1 MRIDKFLKVSH
12 ILKRRTISKELAL
25 NERIEINGRVA
36 KPSTDVKVGDEV
48 TITFGNR
55 QMTIRV
61 LSVEE
66 IKRKKRCCIHVWSN
80 KWRYGFL
87 IMISKNDLM
96 WIWQT

>member
-25 NERIEINGRVA
+25 NERIEINGRIA

-66 IKRKKRCCIHVWSN
+66 IKRKKDAVSMYEVINEDTVSWL
-80 KWRYGFL
+80 W
-87 IMISKNDLM
+87 
-96 WIWQT
+96 

>member
-55 QMTIRV
+55 QMTILV

-66 IKRKKRCCIHVWSN
+66 IKRKKDAVSMYEVINEDTVS
-80 KWRYGFL
+80 
-87 IMISKNDLM
+87 
-96 WIWQT
+96 

>member
-55 QMTIRV
+55 QMTIRI

-66 IKRKKRCCIHVWSN
+66 IKRKKDAVSMYEVINEDTVS
-80 KWRYGFL
+80 
-87 IMISKNDLM
+87 
-96 WIWQT
+96 

>member
-25 NERIEINGRVA
+25 NERIEIIGSVG

-66 IKRKKRCCIHVWSN
+66 IKRKKDAVSMYEVINEDTVS
-80 KWRYGFL
+80 
-87 IMISKNDLM
+87 
-96 WIWQT
+96 

>member
-12 ILKRRTISKELAL
+12 ILKRRMISKELAL

-66 IKRKKRCCIHVWSN
+66 IKRKKDAVSMYEVINEDTVS
-80 KWRYGFL
+80 
-87 IMISKNDLM
+87 
-96 WIWQT
+96 

>member
-55 QMTIRV
+55 QMTILV

-66 IKRKKRCCIHVWSN
+66 IKRKKDAVSMYEVINEDTVSWL
-80 KWRYGFL
+80 W
-87 IMISKNDLM
+87 
-96 WIWQT
+96 

>member
-25 NERIEINGRVA
+25 NERIEINGRIA

-66 IKRKKRCCIHVWSN
+66 IKRKKDAVSMYEVIN
-80 KWRYGFL
+80 EDT
-87 IMISKNDLM
+87 IS
-96 WIWQT
+96 

>member
-25 NERIEINGRVA
+25 NKRIEINGRVA

-66 IKRKKRCCIHVWSN
+66 IKRKKDAVSMYEVINEDTVSWL
-80 KWRYGFL
+80 W
-87 IMISKNDLM
+87 
-96 WIWQT
+96 

>member
-12 ILKRRTISKELAL
+12 ILKRRTVSKELAL

-66 IKRKKRCCIHVWSN
+66 IKRKKDAVSMYEVINEDTVS
-80 KWRYGFL
+80 
-87 IMISKNDLM
+87 
-96 WIWQT
+96 

>member
-25 NERIEINGRVA
+25 NERIEINGRIA

-48 TITFGNR
+48 TVTFGNR
-55 QMTIRV
+55 KMSIRV

-66 IKRKKRCCIHVWSN
+66 IKRKKDAVSMYEVIGEDIVS
-80 KWRYGFL
+80 
-87 IMISKNDLM
+87 
-96 WIWQT
+96 

>member
-66 IKRKKRCCIHVWSN
+66 IKRKKDAVSMYEVIN
-80 KWRYGFL
+80 EDT
-87 IMISKNDLM
+87 IS
-96 WIWQT
+96 

>member
-55 QMTIRV
+55 KMTIRV

-66 IKRKKRCCIHVWSN
+66 IKRKKDAVSMYEVINEDTVSWL
-80 KWRYGFL
+80 W
-87 IMISKNDLM
+87 
-96 WIWQT
+96 

>member
-48 TITFGNR
+48 TITFGNK

-66 IKRKKRCCIHVWSN
+66 IKRKKDAVSMYEVINEDTVS
-80 KWRYGFL
+80 
-87 IMISKNDLM
+87 
-96 WIWQT
+96 

>member
-66 IKRKKRCCIHVWSN
+66 IKRKKDLI
-80 KWRYGFL
+80 FL
-87 IMISKNDLM
+87 RKMKKFRKARRI
-96 WIWQT
+96 

>member
-66 IKRKKRCCIHVWSN
+66 IKRKKDAVSMYEVIN
-80 KWRYGFL
+80 
-87 IMISKNDLM
+87 
-96 WIWQT
+96 

>member
-25 NERIEINGRVA
+25 NERIEINGRIA

-55 QMTIRV
+55 KMTIRI

-66 IKRKKRCCIHVWSN
+66 IKRKKMLLVCM
-80 KWRYGFL
+80 K
-87 IMISKNDLM
+87 
-96 WIWQT
+96 

>member
-25 NERIEINGRVA
+25 NERIEINGRIA

-55 QMTIRV
+55 KMTIRI

-66 IKRKKRCCIHVWSN
+66 IKRKKDAVSMYEVINEDTVS
-80 KWRYGFL
+80 
-87 IMISKNDLM
+87 
-96 WIWQT
+96 

>member
-66 IKRKKRCCIHVWSN
+66 IKRKKDAVSMYEVINEDTVS
-80 KWRYGFL
+80 
-87 IMISKNDLM
+87 
-96 WIWQT
+96 

>member
-25 NERIEINGRVA
+25 NKRIEINGRVA

-66 IKRKKRCCIHVWSN
+66 IKRKKDAVSMYEVINEDTVS
-80 KWRYGFL
+80 
-87 IMISKNDLM
+87 
-96 WIWQT
+96 

>member
-48 TITFGNR
+48 TITFGTR

-66 IKRKKRCCIHVWSN
+66 IKRKKDAVSMYEVINEDTVS
-80 KWRYGFL
+80 
-87 IMISKNDLM
+87 
-96 WIWQT
+96 

>member
-66 IKRKKRCCIHVWSN
+66 IKRKKDAVSMYDVINEDTVS
-80 KWRYGFL
+80 
-87 IMISKNDLM
+87 
-96 WIWQT
+96 

>member
-12 ILKRRTISKELAL
+12 ILKRRTISKELVL
-25 NERIEINGRVA
+25 NKRIEINGRVA

-66 IKRKKRCCIHVWSN
+66 IKRKKDAVSMYEVINEDTVS
-80 KWRYGFL
+80 
-87 IMISKNDLM
+87 
-96 WIWQT
+96 

>member
-25 NERIEINGRVA
+25 NERIEINGLIA

-55 QMTIRV
+55 KMTIRI

-66 IKRKKRCCIHVWSN
+66 IKRKKDAVSMYEVINEDTVS
-80 KWRYGFL
+80 
-87 IMISKNDLM
+87 
-96 WIWQT
+96 

>member
-36 KPSTDVKVGDEV
+36 KPSTDFKVGDEV

-66 IKRKKRCCIHVWSN
+66 IKRKKDAVSMYEVINEDTVS
-80 KWRYGFL
+80 
-87 IMISKNDLM
+87 
-96 WIWQT
+96 

>member
-66 IKRKKRCCIHVWSN
+66 IKRKKDVVSMYEVINEDTVSWL
-80 KWRYGFL
+80 W
-87 IMISKNDLM
+87 
-96 WIWQT
+96 

>member
-66 IKRKKRCCIHVWSN
+66 IKRKKDAVSMYEVINEDMVS
-80 KWRYGFL
+80 
-87 IMISKNDLM
+87 
-96 WIWQT
+96 

>member
-1 MRIDKFLKVSH
+1 M
-12 ILKRRTISKELAL
+12 

-66 IKRKKRCCIHVWSN
+66 IKRKKDAVSMYEVINEDTVS
-80 KWRYGFL
+80 
-87 IMISKNDLM
+87 
-96 WIWQT
+96 

>member
-25 NERIEINGRVA
+25 NERIEINDRVA

-66 IKRKKRCCIHVWSN
+66 IKRKKDAVSMYEVINEDTVSWL
-80 KWRYGFL
+80 W
-87 IMISKNDLM
+87 
-96 WIWQT
+96 

>member
-25 NERIEINGRVA
+25 NKRIEINGRVA

-66 IKRKKRCCIHVWSN
+66 IKRKKDAVSIYEVINEDTVS
-80 KWRYGFL
+80 
-87 IMISKNDLM
+87 
-96 WIWQT
+96 

>member
-25 NERIEINGRVA
+25 NKRIEINGRVA

-48 TITFGNR
+48 TITFGNI

-66 IKRKKRCCIHVWSN
+66 IKRKKDAVSMYEVINEDTVS
-80 KWRYGFL
+80 
-87 IMISKNDLM
+87 
-96 WIWQT
+96 

>member
-48 TITFGNR
+48 TLHLVID
-55 QMTIRV
+55 
-61 LSVEE
+61 
-66 IKRKKRCCIHVWSN
+66 K
-80 KWRYGFL
+80 
-87 IMISKNDLM
+87 
-96 WIWQT
+96 

>member
-61 LSVEE
+61 LSVKE
-66 IKRKKRCCIHVWSN
+66 IKRKKDAVSMYEVINEDTVS
-80 KWRYGFL
+80 
-87 IMISKNDLM
+87 
-96 WIWQT
+96 

>member
-36 KPSTDVKVGDEV
+36 KPSTYVKVGDEV

-66 IKRKKRCCIHVWSN
+66 IKRKKDAVSMYEVINEDTVS
-80 KWRYGFL
+80 
-87 IMISKNDLM
+87 
-96 WIWQT
+96 

>member
-25 NERIEINGRVA
+25 NERIEINGRIA

-55 QMTIRV
+55 KMTIRI

-66 IKRKKRCCIHVWSN
+66 IKRKKDAVSMYEVINEDTVSW
-80 KWRYGFL
+80 L
-87 IMISKNDLM
+87 
-96 WIWQT
+96 